1 MGYPSYLNNFFNR
14 VNLVIAHYGIAHN
27 NDVTYL
33 SRERYMWTFFI
44 TSSFGRI
51 YINVDTQMMNGN
63 IQFDKLFSFVNDF
76 IEYEEFSLKIPAL
89 KKHFEAFSIDKEIFN
104 AVVTDDFVDGSNRR
118 TYGHL
123 LDILDVSLVLQVS
136 ADDKEI
142 DVGSFIIRYN
152 KPMMWTKIRMLDKSE
167 SIPFEKNYDF
177 HYLDGN
183 LVYDGDYKQLHQ
195 FIIEAY
201 NINESDLKSTRFKD
215 LAQLT
220 LMKVY

>member
-1 MGYPSYLNNFFNR
+1 M
-14 VNLVIAHYGIAHN
+14 
-27 NDVTYL
+27 
-33 SRERYMWTFFI
+33 
-44 TSSFGRI
+44 
-51 YINVDTQMMNGN
+51 
-63 IQFDKLFSFVNDF
+63 
-76 IEYEEFSLKIPAL
+76 
-89 KKHFEAFSIDKEIFN
+89 
-104 AVVTDDFVDGSNRR
+104 
-118 TYGHL
+118 
-123 LDILDVSLVLQVS
+123 QVS

-183 LVYDGDYKQLHQ
+183 LIYDGDYKQLHQ

>member
-14 VNLVIAHYGIAHN
+14 VKLVIAHYGIPHN
-27 NDVTYL
+27 NDITYL
-33 SRERYMWTFFI
+33 TRERHVWTYSI
-44 TSSFGRI
+44 TSNFGII
-51 YINVDTQMMNGN
+51 YVQVDTQMMTGT
-63 IQFDKLFSFVNDF
+63 IQFDKVFSFVDNF
-76 IEYEEFSLKIPAL
+76 IEYEEFSLKIPFF
-89 KKHFEAFSIDKEIFN
+89 KNQFEAFSRDKEIFN
-104 AVVTDDFVDGSNRR
+104 AVVTDDFVDGSSRR
-118 TYGHL
+118 TYGYL
-123 LDILDVSLVLQVS
+123 LDILEVSLVLQVS

-183 LVYDGDYKQLHQ
+183 LIYDGDYKQLHQ

>member
-51 YINVDTQMMNGN
+51 YINVDTQMMNGT
-63 IQFDKLFSFVNDF
+63 IQFDKLFSFVHNV
-76 IEYEEFSLKIPAL
+76 IEYEEFSLKIPSL
-89 KKHFEAFSIDKEIFN
+89 KKQFEAFSRDKEIFN

-123 LDILDVSLVLQVS
+123 LDILDVSLVLKVS

-142 DVGSFIIRYN
+142 DGGIFIIRYN
-152 KPMMWTKIRMLDKSE
+152 KPMMWTKIRMLDTSE
-167 SIPFEKNYDF
+167 AIPFEKTYDF
-177 HYLDGN
+177 NYFDGQ

-195 FIIEAY
+195 TILEAY
-201 NINESDLKSTRFKD
+201 HLNDLDLGFTGFKD

-220 LMKVY
+220 LMKIY

>member
-14 VNLVIAHYGIAHN
+14 VKLVIAHYGIAHN

-33 SRERYMWTFFI
+33 SRERQMWTYYI
-44 TSSFGRI
+44 TSNFGII
-51 YINVDTQMMNGN
+51 YVKVDTQMMYGS
-63 IQFDKLFSFVNDF
+63 IQFEKIFKSVGHCMAYEDF
-76 IEYEEFSLKIPAL
+76 ILKYPLL
-89 KKHFEAFSIDKEIFN
+89 KKQFEAFSRDKEIFN

-167 SIPFEKNYDF
+167 SIPFEKIYDF
-177 HYLDGN
+177 HYLNGN